1 LQTDDFGVVKFALA
15 GNQERNMKL
24 RTVTVVLLACNLMVA
39 AQVAIQDPKTEKSKL
54 IALENAWN
62 QAQIHR
68 DGEALNKLVADTF
81 VYTDWDGTVM
91 NKGKYIADS
100 KDRSVETTAVSNDGV
115 DVYFYP
121 GVAVVTGAYHA
132 RGLNKGKPFDHYG
145 RFTDTWI
152 LSGGQWECVA
162 SHTNLTRKPVSR

>member
-1 LQTDDFGVVKFALA
+1 
-15 GNQERNMKL
+15 MKL
-24 RTVTVVLLACNLMVA
+24 RAVPVVLLACNLMVV
-39 AQVAIQDPKTEKSKL
+39 AQVAIQDTKAEKSKL

-68 DGEALNKLVADTF
+68 DGEALNTLVADTF

-91 NKGKYIADS
+91 NKAKFIADS
-100 KDRSVETTAVSNDGV
+100 KDPSVQTSSVANEGV

-121 GVAVVTGAYHA
+121 GVAVVTGAYHTK
-132 RGLNKGKPFDHYG
+132 GVNKGKPFDHFG

-152 LSGGQWECVA
+152 LSGSRWQCVA
-162 SHTNLTRKPVSR
+162 SHTNLTRKPASQ

>member
-1 LQTDDFGVVKFALA
+1 
-15 GNQERNMKL
+15 MKM
-24 RTVTVVLLACNLMVA
+24 RAVTVVVLACNLMVA
-39 AQVAIQDPKTEKSKL
+39 AQVVVQDPKTEKSKL

-68 DGEALNKLVADTF
+68 DGEALSKLTADTF

-91 NKGKYIADS
+91 NKAKFIADS
-100 KDRSVETTAVSNDGV
+100 KDPSVQTTSVSNDGV

-121 GVAVVTGAYHA
+121 SVAVVTGAYHTK
-132 RGLNKGKPFDHYG
+132 GVNKGKPFDHYG

-152 LSGGQWECVA
+152 LSGGQWQCVA

>member
-1 LQTDDFGVVKFALA
+1 
-15 GNQERNMKL
+15 MKSQ
-24 RTVTVVLLACNLMVA
+24 TVTVVLFACSLMVV
-39 AQVAIQDPKTEKSKL
+39 AQVVIQDPRAEKSKL

-68 DGEALNKLVADTF
+68 DGEALNKLTADTF

-91 NKGKYIADS
+91 NKANYIADS
-100 KDRSVETTAVSNDGV
+100 KDTSVQTTSAANDGV

-121 GVAVVTGAYHA
+121 GVAVVTGAYHTK
-132 RGLNKGKPFDHYG
+132 GVNKGKPFDHHG

-152 LSGGQWECVA
+152 VSGGQWQCVA
-162 SHTNLTRKPVSR
+162 SHTNLIRKPVSR